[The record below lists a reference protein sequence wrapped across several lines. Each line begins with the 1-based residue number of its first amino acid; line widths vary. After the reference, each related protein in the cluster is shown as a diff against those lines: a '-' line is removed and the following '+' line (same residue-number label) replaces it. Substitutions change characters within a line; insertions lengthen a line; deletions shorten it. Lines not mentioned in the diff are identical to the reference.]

1 MPASA
6 MDVVRTAS
14 QHTMD
19 QLFKPFRLGQ
29 WTRLA
34 VTGLLAGEL
43 STSGGIGFRFPSI
56 PRNSSGAENFLAQS
70 IASPRGLL
78 LAVLPFLVLLGIG
91 LLILFIYIS
100 SRMRFVL
107 FDSVVAKECH
117 IRRFW
122 NQRRE
127 PGFRYFLWNLAFIF
141 AMIGGFVTLA
151 GACVGIVF
159 GFGWQRNPREHLI
172 PLIIGGIIVALIF
185 IAFLVLVVVIAVLT
199 KDFVVPQMAL
209 EDISAVQGWQRL
221 WSMLKTEK
229 TGYAGYIGLKILL
242 SIAAMVGLGIAALI
256 VTLVVLV
263 PFGLLGVIAVFGGKA
278 LGLAW
283 NVLTISAA
291 VLAGCVAFATILYA
305 VLLLTVPTI
314 VFFPAYSIYFFAP
327 RYEPLIKLLST
338 PQTR

>member
-6 MDVVRTAS
+6 MDVVRTAF

-78 LAVLPFLVLLGIG
+78 LAVLPFLVILGIA
-91 LLILFIYIS
+91 LLILFI
-100 SRMRFVL
+100 
-107 FDSVVAKECH
+107 
-117 IRRFW
+117 
-122 NQRRE
+122 
-127 PGFRYFLWNLAFIF
+127 
-141 AMIGGFVTLA
+141 MIGGFVTLA
-151 GACVGIVF
+151 GACVAIVF
-159 GFGWQRNPREHLI
+159 GLGWQRNPREHLI

-242 SIAAMVGLGIAALI
+242 SIASMVVLGIAALI

-263 PFGLLGVIAVFGGKA
+263 PFGLLGAIAVFGGKA

-291 VLAGCVAFATILYA
+291 VLAGCVALATIFYA